1 MFLLF
6 VEGDRGAC
14 RFFQVSLEMERR
26 FLVETKSFVLSVSD
40 STSVLRVE
48 EKRKGFSGVVLLG
61 KLYTALLGDNDG
73 GSIGVP

>member
-1 MFLLF
+1 
-6 VEGDRGAC
+6 
-14 RFFQVSLEMERR
+14 MERR